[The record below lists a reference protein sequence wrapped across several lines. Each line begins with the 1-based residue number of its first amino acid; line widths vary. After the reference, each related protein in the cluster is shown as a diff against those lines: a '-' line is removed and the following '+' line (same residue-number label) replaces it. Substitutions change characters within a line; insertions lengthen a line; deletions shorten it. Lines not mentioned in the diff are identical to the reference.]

1 MRRDSIVKLM
11 KWSCLEVCP
20 FLSRPSPLFSAVP
33 IPLLCPLGSLLACV
47 PTATTSA
54 ATLGLAAGVR
64 ALSATLLSRGCQV
77 CPWFSKALRILIISV
92 TSACQFWLTWAGRRK
107 HGWMQGQHNCLN
119 PAFSREQTELFD
131 TGGELAALCNF
142 MSLPAP
148 EGSETRRQYK
158 TPRRWVC
165 PAFKCVH
172 WQCCRVLAGPADF
185 FSRAYYQISPE
196 EQ

>member
-1 MRRDSIVKLM
+1 MSFRVSA
-11 KWSCLEVCP
+11 SVCAHGHH
-20 FLSRPSPLFSAVP
+20 LCCHAGAGCRCPSPLCHP
-33 IPLLCPLGSLLACV
+33 PLLWVS
-47 PTATTSA
+47 
-54 ATLGLAAGVR
+54 GV
-64 ALSATLLSRGCQV
+64 SPQ
-77 CPWFSKALRILIISV
+77 FSKALRILIISV
-92 TSACQFWLTWAGRRK
+92 ISACQFWLTWAGRRK

-119 PAFSREQTELFD
+119 PALSREQAELFD

-158 TPRRWVC
+158 TRRRWVC
-165 PAFKCVH
+165 PAFVIFKYVH